1 MTKKEVVMMLNK
13 SKKVKLT
20 RLLKLVGG
28 FRYTEEIK
36 TVNSENGNVPY
47 CYKPAT
53 ATKNIIIR
61 NCDVWDNPEQTPD
74 VVAVIEKGEKF
85 LMCTAAK

>member
-13 SKKVKLT
+13 SRKVKLT
-20 RLLKLVGG
+20 CLLKLVGG
-28 FRYTEEIK
+28 FQYTGETK
-36 TVNSENGNVPY
+36 TVNSENGIY
-47 CYKPAT
+47 YYKLAA

-85 LMCTAAK
+85 FMCTAAQ

>member
-1 MTKKEVVMMLNK
+1 MTKEEVVKMLNK

-20 RLLKLVGG
+20 MLLKLVGG
-28 FRYTEEIK
+28 FRYTGEVK

-61 NCDVWDNPEQTPD
+61 NCDVWDNPRQTPD

-85 LMCTAAK
+85 FMCTAAK